1 MGVLDSHFAQL
12 CDAIAAEHVIMRAS
26 SHCIS
31 LISED
36 VFDKTGNSTI
46 PVYERARALLI
57 ELRRN
62 LRSSND
68 QCQYLL
74 NLISIFH
81 KINNPMLSKI
91 ADSMKSEL

>member
-1 MGVLDSHFAQL
+1 MNSHFAQL
-12 CDAIAAEHVIMRAS
+12 CDAIAAEHVIIRVS
-26 SHCIS
+26 SHCIGE
-31 LISED
+31 ISED
-36 VFDKTGNSTI
+36 VFDKATTSII
-46 PVYERARALLI
+46 PVYERAQALLI

-62 LRSSND
+62 LKASED

-81 KINNPMLSKI
+81 KINDGNLSKI

>member
-1 MGVLDSHFAQL
+1 MNSHFAQL
-12 CDAIAAEHVIMRAS
+12 CDAIASEHVIVRAA
-26 SHCIS
+26 SHCIGE
-31 LISED
+31 ISED
-36 VFDKTGNSTI
+36 VFDKATTSTI
-46 PVYERARALLI
+46 PVYERAQALLI

-62 LRSSND
+62 LKASND

-81 KINNPMLSKI
+81 KINDRNLSKI